1 MAEITPVI
9 AAENYASLSAAFGIK
24 SSDTTEFKS
33 FNLVFNGSGNYL
45 CSAAYDSGDTFS
57 LEADYCGGGAPD
69 IVTGLGVLLSA
80 FGDVVNVAV
89 WPKIDVTFAAGV
101 QASVKLEGHQHDDMP
116 HVVSTLRTADVS
128 GVIPVASGLG
138 VPGLITVT
146 GDVSPVNATVGFEM
160 EHVDKPGASG
170 VHFAGQNMRCKVSL
184 SIDYEGVV
192 ESSTAGDWLNIIF
205 ASTNPNDDTP
215 TSSLTAEQYIDVA

>member
-9 AAENYASLSAAFGIK
+9 AAENYASLSTAFGIK

-33 FNLVFNGSGNYL
+33 FNPVFNGSGNYL
-45 CSAAYDSGDTFS
+45 CSAEYDSGDTFS
-57 LEADYCGGGAPD
+57 LEADYCGSGAPD

-89 WPKIDVTFAAGV
+89 WPKIDVNFAAGI
-101 QASVKLEGHQHDDMP
+101 QASVKLEGHQHDTMP
-116 HVVSTLRTADVS
+116 HIAATLRTADVS
-128 GVIPVASGLG
+128 GVIPGASGLG
-138 VPGLITVT
+138 VPDLITVM

-160 EHVDKPGASG
+160 EHADKPGSDG
-170 VHFAGQNMRCKVSL
+170 VHFAGQNLRCHVTL
-184 SIDYEGVV
+184 SIDYENVAFAP
-192 ESSTAGDWLNIIF
+192 TAGDWLNIII

-215 TSSLTAEQYIDVA
+215 TSTLTAEQWIDVA